1 MLHYRCPARDQ
12 CHHNHCCSPPRG
24 RAGAGEVVVVV
35 VAIPARPAAFIPS
48 YRTGPGRRRDRRTIQ
63 ALAGR

>member
-12 CHHNHCCSPPRG
+12 CHHEHRCTPPRVWT
-24 RAGAGEVVVVV
+24 GAVEVVVVV
-35 VAIPARPAAFIPS
+35 VAIPTEAATCVRCC
-48 YRTGPGRRRDRRTIQ
+48 RTGPGARRDRRTIQ